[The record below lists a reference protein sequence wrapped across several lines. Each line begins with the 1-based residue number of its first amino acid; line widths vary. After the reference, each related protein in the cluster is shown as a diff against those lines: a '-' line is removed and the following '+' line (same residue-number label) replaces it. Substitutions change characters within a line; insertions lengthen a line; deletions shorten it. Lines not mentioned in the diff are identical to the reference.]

1 MKPRPPFL
9 RPAAALALL
18 FLTALLA
25 ACGRG
30 TQKMPAPASMPV
42 EAPAAANAP
51 ENAPRQVV
59 PKTPFI
65 LPYGGEVSLQD
76 GKVRLR
82 FDQVLEDSRCPEGAQ
97 CIWAGQVRAQLHAWA
112 DGAAAETFELI
123 TSTAK
128 QAPDNAHTYH
138 GYRIEL
144 LAVDPYPQSPA
155 DPQARLPADYRLTL
169 RVARLP

>member
-82 FDQVLEDSRCPEGAQ
+82 FDQVLEDSRCPAKTF
-97 CIWAGQVRAQLHAWA
+97 CVWTGQARLQLSAWSS
-112 DGAAAETFELI
+112 GSPAEVFEL
-123 TSTAK
+123 STLRK
-128 QAPDNAHTYH
+128 NMEPGDTYT
-138 GYRIEL
+138 YKDLRIEL
-144 LAVDPYPQSPA
+144 LSVDPYPENPREVI
-155 DPQARLPADYRLTL
+155 PTEDYQLTL
-169 RVARLP
+169 LVTPLR

>member
-1 MKPRPPFL
+1 MKRL
-9 RPAAALALL
+9 HLAALALL
-18 FLTALLA
+18 TAWALA
-25 ACGRG
+25 GCAAA
-30 TQKMPAPASMPV
+30 APTAA
-42 EAPAAANAP
+42 APAAPSATASQPPGETLRAFALDAP
-51 ENAPRQVV
+51 
-59 PKTPFI
+59 FS
-65 LPYGGEVSLQD
+65 LPYGAEIQAQD
-76 GKVRLR
+76 GGLRLS
-82 FDQVLEDSRCPEGAQ
+82 FEAVLEDSRCPEGAQ

-169 RVARLP
+169 RAARLP